1 MKNINTL
8 GIDLAKN
15 VFQLHGMNAIGKCV
29 LRKRLSRTKLIEFVA
44 NLTPCT
50 IAIEA
55 CTGAHYW
62 ARSFISMGHEVKI
75 MAPQFVKP
83 YVKSNKNDRND
94 AEGIAEASTRPNMK
108 FVPIKT
114 IEQQDI
120 LLVHRARQL
129 AVKQRTAQANQIRG
143 LLAEYG
149 IILAKNIAFI
159 KTIPALL
166 DDHSDK
172 LTLHAKQIFLK
183 LYEQF
188 QGYEQA
194 VAEHDKEIKHMA
206 KHDARCQELMKIE
219 GVGPITASAA
229 VATIGDA
236 KVFKKGREVSAWLG
250 LVPKQ
255 HSSGNKIVLG
265 GISKRGDRY
274 LRTLLIHGARSV
286 VQTCGKK
293 TDNKNL
299 WVAHKKERCGY
310 NKTAVA
316 VANKNARIIWAILA
330 TGECYRHESSTEP
343 QMA

>member
-1 MKNINTL
+1 MKNIKTL

-15 VFQLHGMNAIGKCV
+15 VFQLHGMDSKGKCV
-29 LRKRLSRTKLIEFVA
+29 LRKRLSRAKLIEFTA

-55 CTGAHYW
+55 CTGAHWW
-62 ARSFISMGHEVKI
+62 ARLFISMGHTVKM

-83 YVKSNKNDRND
+83 YVKTNKNDAND
-94 AEGIAEASTRPNMK
+94 AEGIAEASTRPSMK

-129 AVKQRTAQANQIRG
+129 VVKQRTAQANQIRG

-149 IILAKNIAFI
+149 IILAKKMAYI
-159 KTIPALL
+159 KTIPELL
-166 DDHSDK
+166 EKHADK
-172 LTLHAKQIFLK
+172 LTAYAQQLFSQ

-188 QGYEQA
+188 KAYDNA
-194 VAEHDKEIKHMA
+194 VLAYDKEINQLA
-206 KHDARCQELMKIE
+206 KRDPRCRELMKIE

-236 KVFKKGREVSAWLG
+236 SVFKNGREVSAWLG

-286 VQTCGKK
+286 VKTCGKK
-293 TDNKNL
+293 NDKRKL
-299 WVAHKKERCGY
+299 WIAGKKERCGY
-310 NKTAVA
+310 NKAAVA

-330 TGECYRHESSTEP
+330 TGECYRQPSSIE
-343 QMA
+343 QLAA